1 MLLRGPQI
9 NNMPSKSPVIALLT
23 YTKRSH
29 DLNLLKIVGME
40 LLTDI
45 YKVAPYWKV
54 HEKKNMQVSTSKTA
68 HEILEKHETN
78 VMLLRIIFSA
88 SKTVKE

>member
-45 YKVAPYWKV
+45 YRVVFKTFIFM
-54 HEKKNMQVSTSKTA
+54 EKMA
-68 HEILEKHETN
+68 
-78 VMLLRIIFSA
+78 MLWQYLI
-88 SKTVKE
+88 